1 MHAPMPDRP
10 LPTPLPGWR
19 GGDGNSAYLDKTL
32 LHGPVEIYFDESVT
46 WHAIRALW
54 FRAALCSVLFMLVTI
69 FLPPLA
75 IVGGI
80 IVFFV
85 VFLCSRQAEP
95 IGEWRT
101 VLADRAPACPSV
113 YSAIRG
119 KLAERKMPIQSVQAR
134 RHYNSAGTVDNRLV
148 LIDGSYQVYVSVF
161 EYGTSLYLGWMMYRS
176 RRGSTLVARFIG
188 DLVANMV
195 RGQDV
200 IDLMLRTERPRAL
213 REVAHALCRE
223 GLHVAIERIEVL
235 PSYGFPEGLP
245 EVEALPSSRGLAPGF
260 PFPNTQLSAPAAH
273 RAAR

>member
-1 MHAPMPDRP
+1 MPDRP

-32 LHGPVEIYFDESVT
+32 QHGPVEIYFDESVN
-46 WHAIRALW
+46 WRAIRALW
-54 FRAALCSVLFMLVTI
+54 FRAALCSVLFMMITI

-75 IVGGI
+75 VIGGI

-101 VLADRAPACPSV
+101 VLADRAPASPSV
-113 YSAIRG
+113 YSPISG
-119 KLAERKMPIQSVQAR
+119 KLAERKMPIHTVQAR

-148 LIDGSYQVYVSVF
+148 LIDGHYQVYVSVF
-161 EYGTSLYLGWMMYRS
+161 AYGTSLYLGWMMYRS
-176 RRGSTLVARFIG
+176 RRGSALVRRFVS
-188 DLVANMV
+188 DLFINMV
-195 RGQDV
+195 QGQDV

-223 GLHVAIERIEVL
+223 GLHVAIERIEV
-235 PSYGFPEGLP
+235 PASYGFPDGLP
-245 EVEALPSSRGLAPGF
+245 DVEALPSSRGLAPGF
-260 PFPNTQLSAPAAH
+260 GFPNTQLSAPAAGH